1 MNMSNLIKDLSYMK
15 LSYILENYE
24 SVAKIAAQKQ
34 WTHIEYLS
42 ELMKQE
48 VNLRCDKLIQ
58 RSIQSANFPVIKTL
72 DQFDWLWPKK
82 INQTQIK
89 NLFRLKFIEE
99 KSNVVF
105 IGSVGVGKS
114 HIASALGYQ
123 ACLKGHTVLFT
134 SAIDAINNLIA
145 AQRAGRLKQELK
157 KYLRPKLIILDE
169 LGYLPIDNNGAD
181 LLFQIISA
189 RYEQGSIIITTN
201 RVFKEW
207 AQIFNNDSTLT
218 SALLDRLLHHTEAVV
233 IEGKSYRMKKVIES

>member
-1 MNMSNLIKDLSYMK
+1 M
-15 LSYILENYE
+15 E
-24 SVAKIAAQKQ
+24 
-34 WTHIEYLS
+34 
-42 ELMKQE
+42 
-48 VNLRCDKLIQ
+48 
-58 RSIQSANFPVIKTL
+58 PIKTL

-114 HIASALGYQ
+114 HIALALGYH
-123 ACLKGHTVLFT
+123 ACLKGHTVLFI